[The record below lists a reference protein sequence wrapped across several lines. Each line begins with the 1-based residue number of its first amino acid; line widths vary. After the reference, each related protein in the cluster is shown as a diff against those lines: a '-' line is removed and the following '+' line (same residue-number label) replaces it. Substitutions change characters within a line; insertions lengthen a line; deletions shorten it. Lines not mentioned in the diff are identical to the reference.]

1 MENTLM
7 AEPISLLALLV
18 IVGLLLLLQDS
29 DDDNSGGGLREPV
42 LIPVRVRAQ
51 QRRYPEIR
59 SPLRSPANG
68 GGFFLHVVSAHDAR
82 PRTHRRY
89 CVSFSKQT

>member
-1 MENTLM
+1 M

-42 LIPVRVRAQ
+42 LIPVRVRDQ
-51 QRRYPEIR
+51 QRR
-59 SPLRSPANG
+59 
-68 GGFFLHVVSAHDAR
+68 
-82 PRTHRRY
+82 
-89 CVSFSKQT
+89 